1 MIKKITLCLMAMV
14 MATTA
19 LMGQAKKP
27 TIMVIPSDNW
37 CNKNGYVQTYD
48 EMGVQKTVSDYK
60 AALTN
65 SMDLKLVI
73 AKMNELMADRG
84 FPLKDMEATLANIE
98 RQQAEEMLITSKE
111 SGSQVAESP
120 LDRLRRVAQADILI
134 EISWDVTFQG
144 PKSTLTYIMRG
155 IDAYSNKQVAGSSG
169 ASAPTISAEPVV
181 LLEEAV
187 LSRID
192 EFNDRLQAH
201 FEDMFTNGR
210 EVALDIRVF
219 DNGLGID
226 MESEFNGM
234 ELAEI
239 IEEWMVANT
248 VMGRFTKLTG
258 TETRLSYEQVRIPL
272 YKENGAA
279 IDTEGW
285 ARQLRKFLRAEP
297 YNLQVKVVPSGLGRC
312 ILIIGE
318 K

>member
-285 ARQLRKFLRAEP
+285 TRQLRKFLRAEP

>member
-226 MESEFNGM
+226 LESEFNGM
-234 ELAEI
+234 ELSEI

>member
-285 ARQLRKFLRAEP
+285 ARQLRKFLRAET